1 MLELLLMQYQ
11 DQFGEAFPLADFE
24 GHTEIE
30 LINIIYECTL
40 RNHPYEPGMTA
51 ENRFPDAPGQ

>member
-1 MLELLLMQYQ
+1 MLELLLHQYE
-11 DQFGEAFPLADFE
+11 DQFGQPFPLADFA
-24 GHTEIE
+24 GRTEID

-40 RNHPYEPGMTA
+40 RNKPYEPGMTA